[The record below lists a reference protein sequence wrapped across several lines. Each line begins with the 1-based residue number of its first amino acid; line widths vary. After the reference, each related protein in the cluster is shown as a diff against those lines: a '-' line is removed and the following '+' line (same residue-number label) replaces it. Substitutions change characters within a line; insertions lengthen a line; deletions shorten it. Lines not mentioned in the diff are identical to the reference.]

1 MGLQHGAELV
11 VHQPAVLDDKS
22 TVHDGMPCL
31 VGAAPEP
38 TFNEVVENTGI
49 REAVQFPNGEVRYGS
64 DRDLAELTL
73 SS

>member
-11 VHQPAVLDDKS
+11 VNQPAVLDDKS
-22 TVHDGMPCL
+22 AVHDGVPCL

-38 TFNEVVENTGI
+38 TFNEVVEDTGI
-49 REAVQFPNGEVRYGS
+49 GGTVQLPNGEVRYGS